1 VRSPIVRPLLFLSI
15 ALVLSAFAP
24 SSDLATASRRAT
36 IVGTVMLTDA
46 DAIVWA
52 GDGARVVL
60 ACEADGAPRTEVA
73 DERGAFR
80 FPDVPIDSC
89 SIEADVQGFVGQPLT
104 VLTTARQAISVEL
117 RLGVEPLDVGVNVRR
132 TR

>member
-1 VRSPIVRPLLFLSI
+1 VRPLLYLSI
-15 ALVLSAFAP
+15 AVVLTAFAP
-24 SSDLATASRRAT
+24 SADSATAHRSAT

-60 ACEADGAPRTEVA
+60 ACEADSAARTEVA

-89 SIEADVQGFVGQPLT
+89 SIEADVQGFLGQPLR
-104 VLTTARQAISVEL
+104 VLTTARQVINIEL
-117 RLGVEPLDVGVNVRR
+117 HLDVTPLGVGANVRR

>member
-1 VRSPIVRPLLFLSI
+1 MRSLLYFSL
-15 ALVLSAFAP
+15 AVVLTAFAP
-24 SSDLATASRRAT
+24 SSDVATERPRAT

-46 DAIVWA
+46 DAIVSA

-60 ACEADGAPRTEVA
+60 ACEADRAPRTEVA

-89 SIEADVQGFVGQPLT
+89 SIEADVQGFLGQPLT
-104 VLTTARQAISVEL
+104 VLTTAQQVISVDLHLEVIP
-117 RLGVEPLDVGVNVRR
+117 LGVGMNVRR